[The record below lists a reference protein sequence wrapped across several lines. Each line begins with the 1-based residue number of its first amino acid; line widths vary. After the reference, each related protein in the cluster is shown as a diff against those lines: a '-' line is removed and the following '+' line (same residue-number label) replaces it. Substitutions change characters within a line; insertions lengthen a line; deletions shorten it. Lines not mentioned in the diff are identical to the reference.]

1 MIDLHVKKKLHGNT
15 KGMWLDVSLHVKPQ
29 TFLALSGK
37 SGSGKTTL
45 LRILAGL
52 ESSESTIKV
61 GNTIWQDKKTF
72 LPPQKRNIGFV
83 FQNYALF
90 PNMSVEEN
98 LLYILN
104 DKKRADTLLSM
115 TELLAFKKRVPAS
128 LSGGQKQRVA
138 LCRAMMKNPKI
149 LLLDE
154 PLSALDPT
162 MRLALQDE
170 LLSIHKEFQTTTIMV
185 SHDPSEIYKLADEMI
200 VLDNGKLINK
210 GDPKSL
216 LLKTKGS
223 QKFSF
228 QGEVLEIKKVDTVFI
243 AIVAVGQQ
251 ITQVVLAK
259 SQLNDLK
266 VGDTVHINAKA
277 FNLSLTK

>member
-52 ESSESTIKV
+52 ESSKGSIKV

>member
-115 TELLAFKKRVPAS
+115 TELLAFKKRVPDS

-277 FNLSLTK
+277 FNLSLTR

>member
-115 TELLAFKKRVPAS
+115 TELLAFKKRVPTS

>member
-243 AIVAVGQQ
+243 AIVAIGQQ

-277 FNLSLTK
+277 FNLSLTR

>member
-52 ESSESTIKV
+52 ESSKGSIKV
-61 GNTIWQDKKTF
+61 GNTIWQDEKTF

-277 FNLSLTK
+277 FNLSLTR